1 MLYKLLAEA
10 IGVFALCFV
19 GGGAIYVDAM
29 LESGPGLLG
38 IALAHGLVL
47 GVMITATMHVSGGH
61 INPAVTI
68 AMLLTGRISI
78 LHAVAYV
85 AAQCAGG
92 IVAGMLLWSVVFA
105 DIETPDGSFVV
116 DAAQPTPAYDVRM
129 LGVTDETD
137 LSAAQS
143 SFRSYDPN
151 RAGVRAAVIE
161 GVLTFFLVFTV
172 FGTIVDPRAPKLG
185 GLCVGAVVTADILI
199 GGPLTGAAMNPAR
212 MVGTGLF
219 PAIMTANSAFWGQLW
234 VYWVGPVVGGVLAA
248 LLYQHMILKKQE

>member
-1 MLYKLLAEA
+1 MPYKLLAEA
-10 IGVFALCFV
+10 VGVFALCFV

-38 IALAHGLVL
+38 IALAHGLILAVI
-47 GVMITATMHVSGGH
+47 VTATMNVSGGH

-78 LHAVAYV
+78 LHAGAYV

-105 DIETPDGSFVV
+105 DIETPDGQFVV
-116 DAAQPTPAYDVRM
+116 DAARPTPAYDVRM
-129 LGVTDETD
+129 LGLTDETD
-137 LSAAQS
+137 LSASQS
-143 SFRSYDPN
+143 AFRSFS
-151 RAGVRAAVIE
+151 AGRAAKRAVVIE

-172 FGTIVDPRAPKLG
+172 FGTIVDPRAPKVG
-185 GLCVGAVVTADILI
+185 GLCVGAVVAADILV

-219 PAIMTANSAFWGQLW
+219 PAIMSSGSAFWGQLW
-234 VYWVGPVVGGVLAA
+234 VYWLGPVAGGALAA
-248 LLYQHMILKKQE
+248 LLYQHLILNKQE